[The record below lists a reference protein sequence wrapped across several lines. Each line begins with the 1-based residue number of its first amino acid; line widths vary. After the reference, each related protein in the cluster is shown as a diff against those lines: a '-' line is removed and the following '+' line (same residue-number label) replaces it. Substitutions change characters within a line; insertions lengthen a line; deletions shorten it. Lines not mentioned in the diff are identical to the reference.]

1 MFSLNQKVV
10 YPGHGVAQVVK
21 IFEKT
26 FSGQIATL
34 CELKFTNKDMTVMVA
49 MDKFEEIGI
58 RTLSSMDHIQN
69 VFTSFIRPA
78 KRLKDQEFYASNWN
92 RRNKEYQNKLKTGS
106 LKNISEVYL
115 DLKNLSLQ
123 KELSFGEKNLL
134 QKTELLLIEEISA
147 VENIDTINAIERLR
161 LFSGCL
167 KTPSF
172 EQAL

>member
-10 YPGHGVAQVVK
+10 YPGHGVAKVVK
-21 IFEKT
+21 IFEKK
-26 FSGQIATL
+26 FSDQIATL

-58 RTLSSMDHIQN
+58 RRLSSSEHIHD
-69 VFTSFIRPA
+69 VFSSFIKPA
-78 KRLKDQEFYASNWN
+78 RRIKDQDFYTSNWN

-115 DLKNLSLQ
+115 DLKNLSIE

-147 VENIDTINAIERLR
+147 VEDLDVVTAMERLR
-161 LFSGCL
+161 LFSGCDQNYY
-167 KTPSF
+167 F
-172 EQAL
+172 